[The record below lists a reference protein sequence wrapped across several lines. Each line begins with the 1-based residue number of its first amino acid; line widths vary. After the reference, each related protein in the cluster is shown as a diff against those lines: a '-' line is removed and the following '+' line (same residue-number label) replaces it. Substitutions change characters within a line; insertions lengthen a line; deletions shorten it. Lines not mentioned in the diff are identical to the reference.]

1 MSSTLNK
8 VNTGGFKAETEND
21 SVKELLLKELE
32 LKVDLTIEGVSFD
45 PVDLKKFGIGTKYLE
60 QQHVGMNKILDSDC
74 LLPHGFYLPHGLFFT
89 FRWDPRSK
97 YRLKEEDGK
106 PVLFKEGERLAE
118 VEFFERT
125 PLVDYKLSS
134 GQPFS
139 QVATLFTEGSFSVCY
154 SVECSLKDDDEDC
167 LFCNINTTAGLKNR
181 EVFIKT
187 PKQVAE
193 AYVLARSAGFAGHLN
208 LTGGFVPER
217 REVEYYLDVAD
228 AIKEKTGQDTI
239 VGTAV
244 VGAPLDL
251 QVIDKYKEAGYSS
264 IAIDIEVWNKD
275 IFKAIC
281 PGKERRNGGWQHWVD
296 AIVYAAEVF
305 GKGNVRS
312 NIVGGL
318 EPKKSTLEGIEFL
331 ASKGAVCFASIW
343 QPNVGSGLE
352 GHRTPETAWHF
363 DMAQKVAAIHKKYGF
378 TTRDLFNTINRGGPV
393 HDAFRIN
400 AGEIVDG
407 KLPKWRFPQV

>member
-1 MSSTLNK
+1 MPSTLTQ
-8 VNTGGFKAETEND
+8 VNTEGYKVERTQE
-21 SVKELLLKELE
+21 SIRELLLQELE
-32 LKVDLTIEGVSFD
+32 LKIDLSIEGVSFD
-45 PVDLKKFGIGTKYLE
+45 AADLRKFGIGTQYLE
-60 QQHVGMNKILDSDC
+60 QQHVGMNRILDSDI

-89 FRWDPRSK
+89 FRWDPRSPYK
-97 YRLKEEDGK
+97 LREESGK
-106 PVLFKEGERLAE
+106 AVLFKGQKRVAE

-125 PLVDYKLSS
+125 PLVDYKLTT
-134 GQPFS
+134 GQTFS
-139 QVATLFTEGSFSVCY
+139 QIATLFTEGSFSVCY
-154 SVECSLKDDDEDC
+154 SVECSLKEKGEDC
-167 LFCNINTTAGLKNR
+167 LFCNINTTAGLKHR

-187 PKQVAE
+187 PQQVGE

-228 AIKEKTGQDTI
+228 EIKERTGQSEI

-244 VGAPLDL
+244 IGAPLDL
-251 QVIDKYKEAGYSS
+251 KVIDKYKEAGYSS
-264 IAIDIEVWNKD
+264 VAIDIEIWDKN

-281 PGKERRNGGWQHWVD
+281 PGKEKRNGGWQHWVD

-318 EPKKSTLEGIEFL
+318 EPKESTLEGIEFL
-331 ASKGAVCFASIW
+331 AFKGAVCFASIW
-343 QPNVGSGLE
+343 QPNVGSALE

-363 DMAQKVAAIHKKYGF
+363 DLAKKIATIHKQYGF
-378 TTRDLFNTINRGGPV
+378 TTRDLFNTVNRAGPV
-393 HDAFRIN
+393 HDAFRIFG
-400 AGEIVDG
+400 GENTGD
-407 KLPKWRFPQV
+407 KLPRWRFPQL